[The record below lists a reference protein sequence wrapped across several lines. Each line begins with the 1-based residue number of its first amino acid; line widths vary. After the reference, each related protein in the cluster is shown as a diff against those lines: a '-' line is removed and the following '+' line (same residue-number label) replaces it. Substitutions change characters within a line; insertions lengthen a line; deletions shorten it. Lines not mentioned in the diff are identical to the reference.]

1 MGSTLFGGLM
11 DTRFPKRRP
20 GFANRRKRASLRPK
34 GVEDFSTLSFLAA
47 EMLRFKGLG
56 PLPRPSQ
63 SFMILNV

>member
-47 EMLRFKGLG
+47 EMLRSGYFRIYVNPFL
-56 PLPRPSQ
+56 RISQ
-63 SFMILNV
+63 LD